1 MTFRLVDKGWGRMVQ
16 DAAEADAGALRII
29 CPFIK
34 MQTSAPRAQVAWLGS
49 VSEWLG
55 QRPA

>member
-1 MTFRLVDKGWGRMVQ
+1 VLQ
-16 DAAEADAGALRII
+16 DAAEADFGALRII

-34 MQTSAPRAQVAWLGS
+34 MQTAAPRARVAWLGS